1 MITEA
6 ILNIFLSL
14 IQFLLGILPN
24 IPPMPTVI
32 TSGITYIIGIITS
45 AVSLVAYLESS
56 AILVFGFTAIF
67 ILLNFDN
74 VYKLVKWFYHLV
86 RG

>member
-1 MITEA
+1 
-6 ILNIFLSL
+6 
-14 IQFLLGILPN
+14 
-24 IPPMPTVI
+24 
-32 TSGITYIIGIITS
+32 
-45 AVSLVAYLESS
+45 VSLVAYLESS